1 MRKRSYNPMFVTYKH
16 TEQISGRNLRTWRL
30 LRLDVNDAFTN
41 MAVDEAIVN
50 ARISDSVPNT
60 LRLYRWNP
68 SAVSVGRFQDIAKE
82 VQVDNCRQKD
92 IDIVRRIT
100 GGGTVYHD
108 SQNEI
113 TYSIVAKEKDFG
125 TTDVIQVYNRICGGI
140 IEAAK
145 ILGVN
150 ASFSPG
156 DPRNCPT
163 VAIDGKKMSG
173 SAQYHRS
180 GVLLQHGTFLLDVDL
195 EKMFTL
201 LRVPWAQNL
210 SDVIC
215 VAKDKITSI
224 EKELDRHIDARE
236 ASGALIQGFEKALS
250 IELHEGTLTDTEQ
263 SYASKLRNEK
273 YSKNAWTLGQI
284 VIQS

>member
-1 MRKRSYNPMFVTYKH
+1 MLLRYKH
-16 TEQISGRNLRTWRL
+16 IEQISGHSLRTWRL

-41 MAVDEAIVN
+41 MAVDEAIVTT
-50 ARISDSVPNT
+50 RITDSVPNT

-68 SAVSVGRFQDIAKE
+68 SAVSVGRFQDIVKE
-82 VQVDNCRQKD
+82 VQVDNCRQKGV
-92 IDIVRRIT
+92 DIVRRIT

-113 TYSIVAKEKDFG
+113 TYSIIAREKDFG

-163 VAIDGKKMSG
+163 VAINGKKISG
-173 SAQYHRS
+173 SAQYHKS
-180 GVLLQHGTFLLDVDL
+180 GVLLQHGTFLIDVDL
-195 EKMFTL
+195 ENMFIF
-201 LRVPWAQNL
+201 LRVPGAKNI

-224 EKELDRHIDARE
+224 EKELDHHTECRE
-236 ASGALIQGFEKALS
+236 AAEALIQGFGKALS
-250 IELHEGTLTDTEQ
+250 VELQEGKLTDTELAL
-263 SYASKLRNEK
+263 ASELRSEK
-273 YSKNAWTLGQI
+273 YTKDAWNLKGKA
-284 VIQS
+284 

>member
-1 MRKRSYNPMFVTYKH
+1 MHKRSYNPMLLRYKH
-16 TEQISGRNLRTWRL
+16 TEQISGHNLGTWRL
-30 LRLDVNDAFTN
+30 LRLEVNDAFTN
-41 MAVDEAIVN
+41 MAIDEAIVN
-50 ARISDSVPNT
+50 ARIADSIPNT

-68 SAVSVGRFQDIAKE
+68 SAVSIGRFQDITIEAH
-82 VQVDNCRQKD
+82 VNNCREKG

-108 SQNEI
+108 SQKEI
-113 TYSIVAKEKDFG
+113 TYSVVARERDFG
-125 TTDVIQVYNRICGGI
+125 TIDVIQAYNKICSGI
-140 IEAAK
+140 IEGAK

-163 VAIDGKKMSG
+163 VSINEKKISG
-173 SAQYHRS
+173 SAQYHKS

-195 EKMFTL
+195 ESMFTL
-201 LRVPWAQNL
+201 LRVPWARNI

-224 EKELDRHIDARE
+224 EKELNRHVDHRE
-236 ASGALIQGFEKALS
+236 AAEALIQGFCNALS
-250 IELHEGTLTDTEQ
+250 IELQEGKLTDTELAL
-263 SYASKLRNEK
+263 ASELRNEK
-273 YSKNAWTLGQI
+273 YTKDAWNLKGKA
-284 VIQS
+284 

>member
-1 MRKRSYNPMFVTYKH
+1 
-16 TEQISGRNLRTWRL
+16 
-30 LRLDVNDAFTN
+30 
-41 MAVDEAIVN
+41 MAVDEAAVN

-68 SAVSVGRFQDIAKE
+68 SAVSVGRFQGIFKE
-82 VQVDNCRQKD
+82 VQVDDCRQKG

-113 TYSIVAKEKDFG
+113 TYSVVARETEFG
-125 TTDVIQVYNRICGGI
+125 TTDVIQAYDKICSGI

-145 ILGVN
+145 MLGVN

-163 VAIDGKKMSG
+163 VAINGKKISG
-173 SAQYHRS
+173 SAQYHKS

-195 EKMFTL
+195 ENMFTF
-201 LRVPWAQNL
+201 LRVPWAKNI

-215 VAKDKITSI
+215 VANDKITSI
-224 EKELDRHIDARE
+224 EKELDHHIAPKE
-236 ASGALIQGFEKALS
+236 AAKAIIQGFKKALS
-250 IELHEGTLTDTEQ
+250 IELQQGTLTDTEQ
-263 SYASKLRNEK
+263 ALAYRLRSEK
-273 YSKNAWTLGQI
+273 YSTDSWNFKGKA
-284 VIQS
+284 

>member
-1 MRKRSYNPMFVTYKH
+1 MFVTYKH

-163 VAIDGKKMSG
+163 VAINGKKISG
-173 SAQYHRS
+173 SAQYHKS

-195 EKMFTL
+195 ENMFTL
-201 LRVPWAQNL
+201 LRVPWAKNI

-224 EKELDRHIDARE
+224 EKELDHHTDCRE
-236 ASGALIQGFEKALS
+236 AAEALIQGFGKALS
-250 IELHEGTLTDTEQ
+250 IELQEGKLTDTELAL
-263 SYASKLRNEK
+263 ASEMRSEK
-273 YSKNAWTLGQI
+273 YMKDAWNLKGKA
-284 VIQS
+284 